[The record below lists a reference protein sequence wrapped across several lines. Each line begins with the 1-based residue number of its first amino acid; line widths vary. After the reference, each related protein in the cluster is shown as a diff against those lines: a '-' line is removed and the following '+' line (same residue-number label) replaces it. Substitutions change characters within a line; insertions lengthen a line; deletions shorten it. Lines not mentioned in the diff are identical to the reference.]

1 MRSEWHSFHM
11 GGDHVPRRAT
21 GHHRPSSGDAYVG
34 QTTARQCSVGQQPV
48 DDSPPRSGGRAAQL
62 AEQRACCRV
71 DDGMP
76 NVLSASSR
84 LTTLSG
90 HARLVLNGVADHY
103 LGNVV
108 VFVRLGGGSSEVTS
122 VHPASSPSTG
132 SAAVVERSTVVP
144 LGDGLVHPFSTSRP
158 RSRYFVCRLPEVD
171 TTSYLA
177 HGPTPVIRST
187 VMWVM

>member
-1 MRSEWHSFHM
+1 MALVPYGRRSRSSASNRSPPTLKWRCLCRTDDGTPMFCRPAAGRRQPSPIRRKSCPT
-11 GGDHVPRRAT
+11 GGAACLLPGRR
-21 GHHRPSSGDAYVG
+21 RDA
-34 QTTARQCSVGQQPV
+34 QCSVRQQPV
-48 DDSPPRSGGRAAQL
+48 DD
-62 AEQRACCRV
+62 
-71 DDGMP
+71 
-76 NVLSASSR
+76 
-84 LTTLSG
+84 LSG

-122 VHPASSPSTG
+122 VHPVSSPSTG
-132 SAAVVERSTVVP
+132 SAAVVERSTIVP
-144 LGDGLVHPFSTSRP
+144 LGDGLVHPFSTSLP